1 MKRIWFC
8 GCLWALAVGLAG
20 CYAEFKL
27 KGEMP
32 ASRLVLHAFVTA
44 DSLVV
49 SEVSNS
55 WVVGEAVAPVA
66 LPGARVALSLN
77 GEFKEWLQWRI
88 PPVAFDS
95 LRGKG
100 RYYSTCRPQEGDR
113 VELKVE
119 ADGFGPACA
128 HDRIPE
134 KVKVEEVRLSRASGT
149 SGYEMLKMYITFQD
163 QPDKRNYYGLKVYR
177 SYYDK
182 LTGSLAPYGGT
193 ENVVLDYS
201 EEPLFSRTGTIFD
214 DLFTSESY
222 VQGLLYPFS
231 DEKIDG
237 QRYTLKVSS
246 FLDFKFDESATYQLL
261 YTVVLYSFSEDYYRY
276 ILSLTR
282 QGTHSLSDYGLAD
295 PALVYHNVEGGIG
308 IVGTYR
314 IDTCSFEPALWL
326 RGAHS

>member
-1 MKRIWFC
+1 MRRISFC
-8 GCLWALAVGLAG
+8 FCLLAVVAGLTG

-27 KGEMP
+27 KGEKP
-32 ASRLVLHAFVTA
+32 SSRLVLHTFVAA

-49 SEVSNS
+49 CEVSNS
-55 WVVGEAVAPVA
+55 WIVGETAAPAA

-100 RYYSTCRPQEGDR
+100 LYYSTCRPREGDL

-119 ADGFGPACA
+119 AGGFEPVSGS
-128 HDRIPE
+128 DRIPE
-134 KVKVEEVRLSRASGT
+134 KVKVEEVRLGRGGTT

-163 QPDKRNYYGLKVYR
+163 QPDRRNYYGLKVYR

-182 LTGSLAPYGGT
+182 LTSGVLTYGGT
-193 ENVVLDYS
+193 ENVMLDYS

-214 DLFTSESY
+214 DLFTSENY

-231 DEKIDG
+231 DEKIEG

-246 FLDFKFDESATYQLL
+246 YLDFKFDESVTYQLL

-276 ILSLTR
+276 ILSLAR
-282 QGTHSLSDYGLAD
+282 QGAPSLSDYGLAD

-308 IVGTYR
+308 IVGTYQ